1 MKNDFLH
8 RPRPNV
14 SDPLLT
20 RPKWSAGECRDPDKL
35 WLDKNENSDPEL
47 KLVTQKMLSIIPE
60 SSISSYPDM
69 GQAYNKLSA
78 ILDVSPDQIIFG
90 AGSDG
95 VIRSVFEAFIS
106 PGDRVVHT
114 EPTFA
119 MYFVYSRMFGA
130 NSRTAIYKQSDKGP
144 ELSVESI
151 ISLIQDHRPKLICL
165 PNPDSPTGT
174 AFLPEEMELIV
185 GEAAAKGSLILV
197 DEAYYPFYSKSVLPL
212 IKKYSNLIVT
222 RSTGKAWGLAG
233 IRLGYGVTS
242 VDIASVLH
250 KVRPMYEIGALSANL
265 FNLMMDQEQEMLA
278 SVERLEKGKLFF
290 LEYMESLGFRI
301 LNGHG
306 NFMHVA
312 FDNYTD
318 AVHRALK
325 ELVYYRKDF
334 NDPCLR
340 GFSRFSSATCKQLRP
355 IVQCIKNVVKNSS

>member
-1 MKNDFLH
+1 MKNKYLPC
-8 RPRPNV
+8 PRPNV

-20 RPKWSAGECRDPDKL
+20 RPTWSAVDGRDPGKL

-47 KLVTQKMLSIIPE
+47 KRVTQKLLSTIPE

-69 GQAYNKLSA
+69 GEAYLKLSA
-78 ILDVSPDQIIFG
+78 VLDVSPDQIIFG

-130 NSRTAIYKQSDKGP
+130 NSRTAVYEPSKDGP
-144 ELSVESI
+144 KLSVESI
-151 ISLIQDHRPKLICL
+151 ISLIQNHQPKLICL

-174 AFLPEEMELIV
+174 AFLPEELELII
-185 GEAAAKGSLILV
+185 GEAAEKGSLMLV

-242 VDIASVLH
+242 VEVASCLQ
-250 KVRPMYEIGALSANL
+250 KVRSMYEIGAVSANL
-265 FNLMMDQEQEMLA
+265 FSLMMDQEQEMLF
-278 SVERLEKGKLFF
+278 SVHRLEEGKLFF
-290 LEYMESLGFRI
+290 LESMASLGFRT

-312 FDNYTD
+312 FDDYAD
-318 AVHRALK
+318 AVHRELK
-325 ELVYYRKDF
+325 EIVYYRKDF
-334 NDPCLR
+334 NDPCLK
-340 GFSRFSSATCKQLRP
+340 GFSRFSSATCEQLRP
-355 IVQCIKNVVKNSS
+355 IVQCIENVVKNNN

>member
-1 MKNDFLH
+1 MKNNFLP

-14 SDPLLT
+14 SDPLLI
-20 RPKWSAGECRDPDKL
+20 RPTWSAGECRDPDKL

-47 KLVTQKMLSIIPE
+47 KRVTQKMLSIIPE

-69 GQAYNKLSA
+69 GEAYNKLSA

-119 MYFVYSRMFGA
+119 MYFVYGRMFGA
-130 NSRTAIYKQSDKGP
+130 NSRTADYKQSDKGP
-144 ELSVESI
+144 ELSVDSI
-151 ISLIQDHRPKLICL
+151 ISLIQEHRPKLICL

-174 AFLPEEMELIV
+174 VFLPEEMELIIA
-185 GEAAAKGSLILV
+185 EAAEKDSLMLV

-242 VDIASVLH
+242 VEVASYLN
-250 KVRPMYEIGALSANL
+250 KVRSMYEIGAVSANL
-265 FNLMMDQEQEMLA
+265 FNLMIDQEQEMLA
-278 SVERLEKGKLFF
+278 SVDRLEKGKIFF
-290 LEYMESLGFRI
+290 LESMESLGFRI
-301 LNGHG
+301 LKGYG

-312 FDNYTD
+312 FDDYAD
-318 AVHRALK
+318 DIHQALK
-325 ELVYYRKDF
+325 EIVYYRKDF
-334 NDPCLR
+334 SDPCLK

-355 IVQCIKNVVKNSS
+355 IVKCIEGIVKK

>member
-1 MKNDFLH
+1 MKNDFLPH
-8 RPRPNV
+8 PRPNV
-14 SDPLLT
+14 GDPLLT
-20 RPKWSAGECRDPDKL
+20 RPTWSVGVSRDPDKL

-47 KLVTQKMLSIIPE
+47 KRVTQKMLSIIPE
-60 SSISSYPDM
+60 SSVSSYPDM
-69 GQAYNKLSA
+69 GPAYSKLSA
-78 ILDVSPDQIIFG
+78 MLDVSPDQIIFG

-95 VIRSVFEAFIS
+95 VIRSVFETFIS

-119 MYFVYSRMFGA
+119 MYFVYSRMFGT
-130 NSRTAIYKQSDKGP
+130 NSRTAVYKQSDKGP

-174 AFLPEEMELIV
+174 VFLPEEMELIIS
-185 GEAAAKGSLILV
+185 EAAEKGSLMLV

-233 IRLGYGVTS
+233 IRLGYGV
-242 VDIASVLH
+242 ASVEVASYLH
-250 KVRPMYEIGALSANL
+250 KVRSMYEIGAVSANL
-265 FNLMMDQEQEMLA
+265 FNLMMDQEPEMLS
-278 SVERLEKGKLFF
+278 SVRRLEEGKLFF
-290 LEYMESLGFRI
+290 LEYMKRLGFRT

-312 FDNYTD
+312 FDDYAD
-318 AVHRALK
+318 AAHQALK
-325 ELVYYRKDF
+325 EIVYYRKDF
-334 NDPCLR
+334 NDPCLK

-355 IVQCIKNVVKNSS
+355 IVQCIEDIVKNRS